1 MEKLTARLSEAF
13 PRRLDLPHRLADTNA
28 RDYAAKADWSGYR
41 DVLRQQAKSLYR
53 SKAMLPADEVP
64 IGMIRI
70 DGKYRFCLRV
80 LRSSL
85 NDKRGDLRTRTEW
98 RYTG

>member
-1 MEKLTARLSEAF
+1 
-13 PRRLDLPHRLADTNA
+13 
-28 RDYAAKADWSGYR
+28 
-41 DVLRQQAKSLYR
+41 
-53 SKAMLPADEVP
+53 MLPADEVP